1 MTTKHIYK
9 IIIKTNE
16 ETILYLVNN
25 YNNIEEMRRFNVVTD
40 DNINSHINDITT
52 LSIESCNNLYLDKSL
67 NEDYFSRFNK
77 LNKLTIHFCSNIDKF
92 INFFKTN
99 INLNFIVIANNKLQK
114 LNDDLFSN
122 YINLEK
128 ILLERNTLTIATI
141 NNNLFNNN
149 LKLKHVNLSCNNLVS
164 IDKDTFKYN
173 IELEHMY
180 FEVNKLTSVDKDLFK
195 YNINVKYI
203 SLKSNNITEIDKDLF
218 SNNIDLVYIDLK
230 DNNITE
236 IDKKLF
242 SNNIS
247 LEYINLSNN
256 KLLSIDNVLFSNNI
270 KLQKLYISH
279 NKLETIGLSIF
290 NNNRNMKELYISS
303 NNLKLLPTNL
313 KSLEFLD
320 AEDNPLIT
328 LSNIDFSDLKKC
340 NISRTNI
347 SRIEFKNGIRLS
359 ELKYICLDKKDEC
372 KIKYIDPL
380 LKDYV
385 YFVKN
390 MLFFH

>member
-1 MTTKHIYK
+1 MTNTHKE
-9 IIIKTNE
+9 IIKTNK

-25 YNNIEEMRRFNVVTD
+25 YNNKDIRRFNVDTD
-40 DNINSHINDITT
+40 DNINKQINDITT
-52 LSIESCNNLYLDKSL
+52 VSIESCNNLHLDVSL

-99 INLNFIVIANNKLQK
+99 INLNFI
-114 LNDDLFSN
+114 
-122 YINLEK
+122 
-128 ILLERNTLTIATI
+128 TIETI

-180 FEVNKLTSVDKDLFK
+180 FEINNLISVNKDLFK

-203 SLKSNNITEIDKDLF
+203 SLSCNNITEIDKDLF
-218 SNNIDLVYIDLK
+218 SNNI
-230 DNNITE
+230 N
-236 IDKKLF
+236 
-242 SNNIS
+242 
-247 LEYINLSNN
+247 LEYINLS
-256 KLLSIDNVLFSNNI
+256 
-270 KLQKLYISH
+270 Y

-290 NNNRNMKELYISS
+290 NNNRNMKKLNISS
-303 NNLKLLPTNL
+303 NNLKVLPKNL

-359 ELKYICLDKKDEC
+359 ELKYICLDSKDKC

-385 YFVKN
+385 QFMDN
-390 MLFFH
+390 MLFFN

>member
-1 MTTKHIYK
+1 MTNTHKE
-9 IIIKTNE
+9 IIKTNK

-25 YNNIEEMRRFNVVTD
+25 YNNKDIRRFNVDTD
-40 DNINSHINDITT
+40 DNINKQINDITT
-52 LSIESCNNLYLDKSL
+52 VSIESCNNLHLDVSL

-99 INLNFIVIANNKLQK
+99 INLNFIVIANNKLQI
-114 LNDDLFSN
+114 LNDDFFSN

-128 ILLERNTLTIATI
+128 ILLVRNTLTIETI

-180 FEVNKLTSVDKDLFK
+180 FEVNNLTSVDKDLF
-195 YNINVKYI
+195 
-203 SLKSNNITEIDKDLF
+203 SNNINLEYINL
-218 SNNIDLVYIDLK
+218 SN
-230 DNNITE
+230 NNITK
-236 IDKKLF
+236 IDKNLF

-256 KLLSIDNVLFSNNI
+256 KLLSIDNVLFSNNVN
-270 KLQKLYISH
+270 LEELYISY

-290 NNNRNMKELYISS
+290 NNNRNMKKLNISS
-303 NNLKLLPTNL
+303 NNLKVLPKNL

-359 ELKYICLDKKDEC
+359 ELKYICLDSKDKC

-385 YFVKN
+385 QFMDN
-390 MLFFH
+390 MLFFN